1 MLLFADLHC
10 SPQTLEIC
18 LDVLRGIHA
27 KAIETKQKIGFLG
40 DFFDTVYR
48 RGTIPVDM
56 LNTLLEFFEKEWSI
70 DMIMIPGNHDYI
82 DASEK
87 EHALEPFRHASKY
100 IHVLDDPCV
109 RGNVLWVPWKRDN
122 DQLRSIFKQ
131 FAGQYQC
138 IFGHFDVIGAH
149 VNNNTP
155 SDRGLKKEDFPCD
168 VISGHYHKP
177 QRMGKVIYIG
187 STYQTS
193 MSEAGQNKR
202 FIFYK
207 EAGDFRGI
215 PIRYGPK
222 RFKVTENPDTWPALH
237 HLQNEDILY
246 MDSFNP
252 EKLSPEAEEFVEH
265 IRTIGVVVVLQRYL
279 RETVAANSLLSA
291 EKELSPEEMFKLYA
305 MHFNLQDEPGYKQA
319 IDLINKMDTGTTS
332 NRVPSLLNFN
342 EISFEGFG
350 PFQGKQII
358 KLDDRGL
365 AKITGKW
372 MEGAIGSSNGAG
384 KSMATVSAFLWC
396 LTGYSDMRASTS
408 LKKGTASAACINQKT
423 RMARVEIVGDMGGTP
438 FKIYRAC
445 SLIDKTSFLEVFHNN
460 ERITRSTQHQTQFM
474 LNSMFFRIPK
484 GKTLPK
490 APNKRLHAWLMR
502 TLVWE
507 QAGGCKN
514 WLETNDKGTK
524 EELLLL
530 CNMNIWEDLFMSA
543 NEQYLFSESNIRS
556 TGELLANALRT
567 QSATQSRKV
576 RTLQRLDEWR
586 AQQHNRIE
594 SYRSQISTHQKELED
609 LGPQPV
615 LGEMPVNHNKRKYQ
629 DITRTYY
636 ETKKSAK
643 DAFDK
648 ATRLYRNDDS
658 NDLDGRYTVDVVSP
672 VYDRPAPEQKLIDNA
687 IAEAGVRK
695 QQLLMLKKAASA
707 PTACP
712 TCKQSIQCKHIEPSR
727 IVDAQ
732 TEYGSAMKMVTS
744 RKKAKK
750 MHEFKVKE
758 ENKKQERIAA
768 YKLAKSLSLA
778 AVSKQEDFTRIEKE
792 KTEHEFKQAE
802 WAATRVLLQHWE
814 HKRQTALSAL
824 RLINRELLQ
833 TEGEIPPI
841 QQELADIEL
850 TLKDGAAAIARY
862 KELKLMNT
870 TNLEALKNMRQWL
883 GVKGI
888 QTYVVERMLHKIS
901 KHTTDWCKYL
911 FDAESQ
917 GSPVFSMELDDNETI
932 SKELTF
938 GPRSTAHA
946 LSGGQYRRLQIA
958 SFMAWRMQSSIFTGV
973 HSNLAILDE
982 PAANIDTVGFKQME
996 QALKD
1001 WAGRSQGRRTCMFIS
1016 HDVGRAGVD
1025 SLYDTHIEI
1034 RAKAG
1039 ASFVHDYDDEE

>member
-18 LDVLRGIHA
+18 LDVLRGIHE
-27 KAIETKQKIGFLG
+27 KAIESNQQIGFLG

-56 LNTLLEFFEKEWSI
+56 LNTLLDFFEKEWKV

-82 DASEK
+82 DASEE
-87 EHALEPFRHASKY
+87 EHALEPFRHASKH
-100 IHVLDDPCV
+100 IHVLDKPCV
-109 RGNVLWVPWKRDN
+109 LGNVLWVPWKRDN
-122 DQLRSIFKQ
+122 EQLRAIFKK
-131 FAGQYQC
+131 FSGEYEC

-149 VNNNTP
+149 VNNNTA

-187 STYQTS
+187 SPYQTS

-202 FIFYK
+202 FVFYK
-207 EAGDFRGI
+207 GPGDFSGI

-237 HLQNEDILY
+237 HMRENDILY

-252 EKLSPEAEEFVEH
+252 ENLTPEAEEFVEH
-265 IRTIGVVVVLQRYL
+265 LRIKGVVCVLQRYL
-279 RETVAANSLLSA
+279 RETAAANSLLSA
-291 EKELSPEEMFKLYA
+291 EKELSAEEMFKLYA
-305 MHFNLQDEPGYKQA
+305 MHFNLTGEPGYDKT
-319 IDLINKMDTGTTS
+319 LEMINKMDTGTIA
-332 NRVPSLLNFN
+332 NRVPFMLNFQ
-342 EISFEGFG
+342 EIIFEGFG
-350 PFQGKQII
+350 PFQGKQKI
-358 KLDDRGL
+358 KLDERGL
-365 AKITGKW
+365 TKITGKW
-372 MEGAIGSSNGAG
+372 SEGAIGSSNGAG

-396 LTGYSDMRASTS
+396 LTGYSDMRASTT
-408 LKKGTASAACINQKT
+408 LKKSQASAACINQKT
-423 RMARVEIVGDMGGTP
+423 QMARVEIIGNKSGVP

-445 SLIDKTSFLEVFHNN
+445 SLIDKTSFLEVYYNN
-460 ERITRSTQHQTQFM
+460 ERATRSTQHQTQEM
-474 LNSMFFRIPK
+474 LNHMFFRIPK

-490 APNKRLHAWLMR
+490 AGNKRLHAWLMR

-507 QAGGCKN
+507 QCGGCKN

-530 CNMNIWEDLFMSA
+530 CNMNVWEDLFMSV

-556 TGELLANALRT
+556 TTELLANAMAM
-567 QSATQSRKV
+567 QSNTKSRKL
-576 RTLQRLDEWR
+576 RTLQRLDDWKTAQR
-586 AQQHNRIE
+586 AKINQFRQEIE
-594 SYRSQISTHQKELED
+594 VHQKELEG
-609 LGPQPV
+609 LGPEPV
-615 LGEMPVNHNKRKYQ
+615 LGDKPVNNNKRKYQ
-629 DITRTYY
+629 DITQSYY
-636 ETKKSAK
+636 ESKKASK
-643 DAFDK
+643 DAFAK
-648 ATRLYRNDDS
+648 AQRLYKNDD
-658 NDLDGRYTVDVVSP
+658 NMEQRYTVDVVSP
-672 VYDRPAPEQKLIDNA
+672 VYDKPAPEQKLIDNA

-695 QQLLMLKKAASA
+695 QQLFMLKKAASA

-712 TCKQSIQCKHIEPSR
+712 TCKQPLQCKHIEPGR
-727 IVDAQ
+727 IVSAQ
-732 TEYGSAMKMVTS
+732 EEYGEAMKTVGQ

-750 MHEFKVKE
+750 THEFKVKE

-768 YKLAKSLSLA
+768 YKMAKDLSVA
-778 AVSKQEDFTRIEKE
+778 ALDKQKEFNNIQKEKAEHEYAQVEWSAKRIE
-792 KTEHEFKQAE
+792 
-802 WAATRVLLQHWE
+802 LQHWE
-814 HKRQTALSAL
+814 HKRTTALAAL
-824 RLINRELLQ
+824 RLINRELLS
-833 TEGEIPPI
+833 TESEVPPI
-841 QQELADIEL
+841 RQELEDIEL
-850 TLKDGAAAIARY
+850 TLKDSEMAISRY
-862 KELKLMNT
+862 KELNVLNQN
-870 TNLEALKNMRQWL
+870 NLEALKNMRQWL

-888 QTYVVERMLHKIS
+888 QTYVVERMLHKLS
-901 KHTTDWCKYL
+901 KHATDWCKYL

-917 GSPVFSMELDDNETI
+917 GSPVFNMELDDKENI

-938 GPRSTAHA
+938 GARSTAHA

-958 SFMAWRMQSSIFTGV
+958 SFMAWRMQSSIYTGV

-1001 WAGRSQGRRTCMFIS
+1001 WTKRRPGRTCMFIS

-1039 ASFVHDYDDEE
+1039 SSYVHDYDDEE